1 MALDELTEFFAVFIA
16 HVHEFD
22 AAAVGADVADHR
34 SEIDF
39 AETGADLQL
48 DRVADSKSSRRLQ
61 ISAAKAD
68 CFYAR
73 KARGCA
79 LDLGTKRRVQWNS
92 GVASRDNVTGA
103 RLPRRAESG
112 RCLFERRTI
121 LDQCQRIFRCGPQ
134 TGGVRIGKAL
144 AAFRQRAKKLGGF
157 AGTHAAKGFDGL
169 YAHKLVAQNL
179 VFTGGDFHE
188 LRHGSCFLS
197 QAELVDHH
205 GNDHGMCVGEDGGKD
220 KGGAQGRSRIVGT
233 RKFADCQV
241 LKVPFPTSHG
251 ASERSEE
258 RRVGKECRSRWS
270 PYH

>member
-1 MALDELTEFFAVFIA
+1 MALDELTEFFPVFIA

-73 KARGCA
+73 KARGCT

-112 RCLFERRTI
+112 RWRPLSVFI
-121 LDQCQRIFRCGPQ
+121 
-134 TGGVRIGKAL
+134 V
-144 AAFRQRAKKLGGF
+144 LGITARPDWCTPTPKGSFGF
-157 AGTHAAKGFDGL
+157 
-169 YAHKLVAQNL
+169 
-179 VFTGGDFHE
+179 
-188 LRHGSCFLS
+188 S
-197 QAELVDHH
+197 
-205 GNDHGMCVGEDGGKD
+205 
-220 KGGAQGRSRIVGT
+220 
-233 RKFADCQV
+233 
-241 LKVPFPTSHG
+241 
-251 ASERSEE
+251 
-258 RRVGKECRSRWS
+258 
-270 PYH
+270 